1 LQKFGGSM
9 AKKAIIVGA
18 SGLIGSSLLDIL
30 LHEPEF
36 DEVLILVRKE
46 LPVKHAKLKQLVID
60 FDKLKDYAASITG
73 DVVFSCLGS
82 TVKKTPDLSVYRKID
97 HDYPLQLA
105 EIASQNGVEQY
116 HLVSSLGAD
125 AKASNFYLKTKGQI
139 EDDLKQ
145 VALKTL
151 CIYQPAFLTGDR
163 KEYRLAEKFLIPL
176 MKLLNPLLMGN
187 LKKYRSIPA
196 KTVAMAMYKQA
207 LKKQEGIF
215 IYPSDK
221 ITELS

>member
-1 LQKFGGSM
+1 M

-30 LHEPEF
+30 LRESGF

-46 LPVKHAKLKQLVID
+46 LSIEHSKLKQLVID
-60 FDKLKDYAASITG
+60 FDQLKNYTAEITC
-73 DVVFSCLGS
+73 DAIFSCLG
-82 TVKKTPDLSVYRKID
+82 TTMKKTSDLTVYRKID

-105 EIASQNGVEQY
+105 QIAKQNGVAQY
-116 HLVSSLGAD
+116 HMVSSLGANVN
-125 AKASNFYLKTKGQI
+125 ASNFYLKTKGQI
-139 EDDLKQ
+139 EEDLKR
-145 VALKTL
+145 VGLTTL

-176 MKLLNPLLMGN
+176 MTLLNPLLMGN
-187 LKKYRSIPA
+187 LKKYKSIAA
-196 KTVAMAMYKQA
+196 KTVASAMYKQS
-207 LKKQEGIF
+207 LTKQEGIF

>member
-1 LQKFGGSM
+1 M
-9 AKKAIIVGA
+9 AKKAIIAGA

-30 LHEPEF
+30 LHEPGF

-46 LPVKHAKLKQLVID
+46 LPIQHKKLKQLVID
-60 FDKLKDYAASITG
+60 FDQLKDYASEITG
-73 DVVFSCLGS
+73 NTIFSCLG
-82 TVKKTPDLSVYRKID
+82 TTMKKTPDLSVYRKID

-105 EIASQNGVEQY
+105 QIAKQNGIEQY
-116 HLVSSLGAD
+116 HLVSSLGAN

-139 EDDLKQ
+139 EEDIKQ
-145 VALKTL
+145 VALTTL

-163 KEYRLAEKFLIPL
+163 KESRLAEKFLIPL
-176 MKLLNPLLMGN
+176 MKLLNPLLVGN

-196 KTVAMAMYKQA
+196 KTVAQTMYNQS
-207 LKKQEGIF
+207 LKKQEGTF

-221 ITELS
+221 IIELS

>member
-1 LQKFGGSM
+1 M

-30 LHEPEF
+30 LRESGF

-46 LPVKHAKLKQLVID
+46 LPVQHIKLKQLVVD
-60 FDKLKDYAASITG
+60 FDRLENHAAEITG
-73 DVVFSCLGS
+73 DVIFSCLG
-82 TVKKTPDLSVYRKID
+82 TTMKKTPDLTMYRKID

-105 EIASQNGVEQY
+105 QIAKQKGVEQY
-116 HLVSSLGAD
+116 HMVSSLGAN
-125 AKASNFYLKTKGQI
+125 ANASNFYLKTKGQV
-139 EDDLKQ
+139 EEDLKQ
-145 VALKTL
+145 VGLTTL

-176 MKLLNPLLMGN
+176 MKLINPLLVGN
-187 LKKYRSIPA
+187 LKKYRSIA
-196 KTVAMAMYKQA
+196 ATTVALAMYKQS
-207 LKKQEGIF
+207 LKKQEGVF